1 MSRPAL
7 IPVICGP
14 TAGGKS
20 DLAVRVALR
29 LIEQGLP
36 AEVLAA
42 DAFQIYRGMDV
53 GTAKPNQAERHG
65 VPHRLIDLVEPEA
78 RFTVADWLAAAESEI
93 ERVRAGGG
101 VPIIVGGTH
110 LYVKALLDGLFEG
123 PSSNPQIRSE
133 LGSLTPEALRAE
145 LERVDPGAAAKLHP
159 NDLRR
164 TIRAIEV
171 FRLTGQPIS
180 RQQQQWDRG
189 SPQRDA
195 IYLLVGLDWPVEA
208 INRRINARVRGMF
221 ERGLLAEVRALWA
234 GGRLGPQAREALGY
248 KQLVEH
254 LEGRISLDDAAE
266 RIKIETRRFAKN
278 QRTWLKRLRQYTGS
292 SWIDAG
298 ATDPAAWPD
307 HVLHAMEPRMN

>member
-1 MSRPAL
+1 MSRRAL

-29 LIEQGLP
+29 FIEQGQP

-53 GTAKPNQAERHG
+53 GTAKPTHAERHG

-78 RFTVADWLAAAESEI
+78 RFTVADWLVAADSEI

-110 LYVKALLDGLFEG
+110 LYVKALLDGLFAG
-123 PSSNPQIRSE
+123 PGSDAQVRAE
-133 LGSLTPEALRAE
+133 LAVLPPDALRAE
-145 LERVDPGAAAKLHP
+145 LERVDPAAAAKLHP

-180 RQQQQWDRG
+180 RQQQQWDRAAAE
-189 SPQRDA
+189 RTA
-195 IYLLVGLDWPVEA
+195 VYLLVGLEWPVEA

-221 ERGLLAEVRALWA
+221 EGGLLAEVCELWS
-234 GGRLGPQAREALGY
+234 GRRLGSQARQALGY
-248 KQLVEH
+248 KQLIEH
-254 LEGRISLDDAAE
+254 LEGRVSLDDAAE
-266 RIKIETRRFAKN
+266 RIKIETRRFAKS
-278 QRTWLKRLRQYTGS
+278 QRTWLKRLRLYQPS
-292 SWIDAG
+292 LWIDAIE
-298 ATDPAAWPD
+298 DVPD
-307 HVLHAMEPRMN
+307 TWARRVVEAISCP